1 LLKNL
6 KCSLVAQTPF
16 IWHAP
21 LRHNL
26 DPYGKC
32 SDKDIW
38 LTLERIGMSE
48 AVSELPDKLE
58 TVLDDGGSL
67 SSGQV

>member
-1 LLKNL
+1 
-6 KCSLVAQTPF
+6 
-16 IWHAP
+16 
-21 LRHNL
+21 L